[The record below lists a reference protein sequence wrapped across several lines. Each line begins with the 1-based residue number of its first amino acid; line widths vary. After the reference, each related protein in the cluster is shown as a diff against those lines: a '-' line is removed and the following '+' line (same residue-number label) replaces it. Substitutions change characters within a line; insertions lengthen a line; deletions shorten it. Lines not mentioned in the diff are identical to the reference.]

1 MERVIASR
9 IRCPAASGLSR
20 ERLDL
25 VLSQIE
31 RHRLTVVHAPAGSG
45 KTTALA
51 QFAHGT
57 TIPVAWYT
65 VDTLDATAT
74 TFLAYLQR
82 SIEAATGAE
91 PRPEW
96 PHADAALDAL
106 DAIDGPLAI
115 VIDDFHLIAG
125 GQAGDVLA
133 HLVGNL
139 PAHVSIAVGTRVEP
153 ILDDARLQLMGD
165 VLQIDADDLRFRT
178 WEAERLLDETWGFV
192 LRPDDVARLTRS
204 VGGWAAGFQLFRLAA
219 RDRTPAEQRQLARH
233 ASTRSRLARRYLAQH
248 VVGSL
253 SDDLRTFLL
262 QTSVLGVVTPD
273 LADDL
278 LGRSGSGEALAQ
290 LEASEVFVTRLDLDT
305 YRYHEVLR
313 AHLEAE
319 LRDELPPDVL
329 EQRYERAAELL
340 AAAGYFGEA
349 MRCHVRS
356 GRAGDPARL
365 AQLIDGEVALRN
377 AGMLDALE
385 PTEPSSGDPWL
396 TVVRARVAVAA
407 GRFGSACDL
416 YRQAEQALD
425 EHAEARSTCRR
436 ERSQLEA
443 FLLPDGDGGDGWIGL
458 LRLGLTDAPEPAA
471 AALAELGTVEATVA
485 SGALALLSG
494 DLETAGRRFDAVLLD
509 ESPADWAIHTGR
521 LGRQLVRLL
530 TGDGDAA
537 DLALID
543 RLLVGLDGTWLGR
556 LGGAVV
562 AAVAEPSRPDVAR
575 RLADRC
581 NADGDPWGAI
591 VGHLCAAIA
600 VDDDD
605 ARRRHFETAAE
616 LAERQR
622 SAVLASS
629 ALAGLAPLADDRSAV
644 DRRSRQ
650 LARRAGL
657 RMPPLLMLVGRGA
670 TDPAGDESDE
680 PAAEGAVAARR
691 SQTATLTGGFR
702 LAEQHDA
709 VDALRPRA
717 RAVLM
722 RLAVDA
728 GRPVSTITLV
738 DDLWPNDEATGRR
751 GIQVAVS
758 AIRRALADDAVDRTV
773 ERVDDG
779 YVLTTPHGSSSDLDR
794 FRAEA
799 VAAARS
805 GAPAAERLAAA
816 ELALQAVDGELLAGC
831 GNPEWLIAARDAFAQ
846 QVARTAASGATAALE
861 LDDAPAAI
869 RLAEIGLQHDRFHDE
884 LWRLDVEAHERR
896 GDTVAAERLRRQY
909 AEMLGE
915 LGLEPASTPLG

>member
-65 VDTLDATAT
+65 VDSLDGAAS

-82 SIEAATGAE
+82 SIESAIGAAPGAA
-91 PRPEW
+91 W
-96 PHADAALDAL
+96 LHADAALDAL
-106 DAIDGPLAI
+106 DAFEGPLAI

-133 HLVGNL
+133 HLVERL
-139 PAHVSIAVGTRVEP
+139 PAHVSIAVGTRIQP
-153 ILDDARLQLMGD
+153 ILDDARLQLMDD
-165 VLQIDADDLRFRT
+165 VLHIDADDLRFRT
-178 WEAERLLDETWGFV
+178 WEAEQLLDETWGFV

-219 RDRTPAEQRQLARH
+219 RDRTPAEQRRLARH

-248 VVGSL
+248 VLGSL
-253 SDDLRTFLL
+253 TDELRTFLL
-262 QTSVLGVVTPD
+262 HTSVLGVVTPD

-278 LGRSGSGEALAQ
+278 VGGSGSRAALTQ
-290 LEASEVFVTRLDLDT
+290 LEASEVFVTRLDVDT

-319 LRDELPPDVL
+319 LADELPADEL
-329 EQRYERAAELL
+329 EARYERAAELL
-340 AAAGYFGEA
+340 ATAGFFGEA

-365 AQLIDGEVALRN
+365 AQLIDGEIALRN

-385 PTEPSSGDPWL
+385 PAEPSTGDPWL
-396 TVVRARVAVAA
+396 TVVRARVAVAS
-407 GRFGSACDL
+407 GRFGTACDL
-416 YRQAEQALD
+416 YRQAERSLE
-425 EHAEARSTCRR
+425 EHAEARATCRR

-443 FLLPDGDGGDGWIGL
+443 FLLPDGDGGVGWIGL
-458 LRLGLTDAPEPAA
+458 LRLGLTDAPGPAA
-471 AALAELGTVEATVA
+471 AALAQLGTVESTVA

-494 DLETAGRRFDAVLLD
+494 DLAAAARRFDAVLLD
-509 ESPADWAIHTGR
+509 DDPADWAIHTGR

-530 TGDGDAA
+530 AGDGDAA
-537 DLALID
+537 DLTLID

-562 AAVAEPSRPDVAR
+562 AAVADPPRPDVAR

-581 NADGDPWGAI
+581 AADGDPWGAI
-591 VGHLCAAIA
+591 IAHLCAAMA
-600 VDDDD
+600 VGDDD
-605 ARRRHFETAAE
+605 ARRRHFEAAAE
-616 LAERQR
+616 LADRQH

-629 ALAGLAPLADDRSAV
+629 ALAGLARLVPERSSV
-644 DRRSRQ
+644 ERRSRQ
-650 LARRAGL
+650 LARKAGL
-657 RMPPLLMLVGRGA
+657 RQPPLLVLVGADGP
-670 TDPAGDESDE
+670 TDERPPEHLVDG
-680 PAAEGAVAARR
+680 PLQHG
-691 SQTATLTGGFR
+691 TTTLTGGFR
-702 LAEQHDA
+702 LSDRHDA

-717 RAVLM
+717 RAVLI

-728 GRPVSTITLV
+728 GRPVDASALV
-738 DDLWPNDEATGRR
+738 DELWPDDEATGRR

-758 AIRRALADDAVDRTV
+758 AIRRALLDDDARRTV
-773 ERVDDG
+773 ERIDDG
-779 YVLTTPHGSSSDLDR
+779 YLLTVPAGAASDLDR
-794 FRAEA
+794 FRADA
-799 VAAARS
+799 AIAARS
-805 GAPAAERLAAA
+805 AVPAAERLAAA
-816 ELALQAVDGELLAGC
+816 ERALESVGGELLAGC
-831 GNPEWLIAARDAFAQ
+831 GNPEWLIAARDQFSQ
-846 QVARTAASGATAALE
+846 HVARTAAAGAASALT
-861 LDDAPAAI
+861 LDDVPAAI
-869 RLAEIGLQHDRFHDE
+869 RLAELGLEYDRFHDE
-884 LWRLDVEAHERR
+884 LWRLVVEAHERR
-896 GDTVAAERLRRQY
+896 GDTITADRLRRQY
-909 AEMLGE
+909 ADMLDE
-915 LGLEPASTPLG
+915 LGLEPATTPFT